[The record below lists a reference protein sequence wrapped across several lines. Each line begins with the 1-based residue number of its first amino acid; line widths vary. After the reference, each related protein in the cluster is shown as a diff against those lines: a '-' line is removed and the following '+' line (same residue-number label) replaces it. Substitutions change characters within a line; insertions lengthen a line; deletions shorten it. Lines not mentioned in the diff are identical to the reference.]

1 MLFVGVAVVVA
12 TAGGLHACRCDFGTS
27 VYVCV
32 CAGTLLSAISVATQF
47 RQVGMLSTLLQAT
60 ANALT

>member
-1 MLFVGVAVVVA
+1 MLFAGVAVVVA

-27 VYVCV
+27 VYV

-60 ANALT
+60 ANTLT